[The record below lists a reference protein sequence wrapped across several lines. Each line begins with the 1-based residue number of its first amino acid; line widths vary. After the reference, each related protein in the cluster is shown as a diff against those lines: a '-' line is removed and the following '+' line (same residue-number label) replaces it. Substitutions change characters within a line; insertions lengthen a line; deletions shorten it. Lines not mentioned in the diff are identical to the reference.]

1 MSKISYGNLTI
12 PVTTTAAGAVYTITA
27 GGGGGS
33 GATYAYNNT
42 WTSPNTNTGTI
53 KIAGDAEIAGKIML
67 QGQDLGATIERINQR
82 LAILVP
88 DPKLLDK
95 YNALKEAYDH
105 YKTLEALCIESNVD
119 RTEK

>member
-12 PVTTTAAGAVYTITA
+12 PVTTTATGAVYTINA
-27 GGGGGS
+27 GGGGG
-33 GATYAYNNT
+33 TYAYNNS
-42 WTSPNTNTGTI
+42 WTSPTNSGTI

-67 QGQDLGATIERINQR
+67 QGQDLGRTIEQINQR

-105 YKTLEALCIESNVD
+105 YKTLEALCIESDAD

>member
-12 PVTTTAAGAVYTITA
+12 PVTTTAAGAVYTINA

-33 GATYAYNNT
+33 GATYAYNNS
-42 WTSPNTNTGTI
+42 WTSPANSGTI
-53 KIAGDAEIAGKIML
+53 KIAGDAEITGKIML
-67 QGQDLGATIERINQR
+67 QGQDLGRTIEQINQR

-105 YKTLEALCIESNVD
+105 YKTLEALCIESDAD

>member
-12 PVTTTAAGAVYTITA
+12 PINTTASTVYTIS
-27 GGGGGS
+27 GS
-33 GATYAYNNT
+33 GTGGTYTYNNA
-42 WTSPNTNTGTI
+42 WTSSANSGTV
-53 KIAGDAEIAGKIML
+53 KITGDAEIAGRIML

-95 YNALKEAYDH
+95 YTALQEAYDH
-105 YKTLEALCIESNVD
+105 YKTLEALCIESNAD